1 MTDVYSP
8 TTTANP
14 QTSCLV
20 VPSDTVGKARCGIKV
35 VQVLLSFVAFVL
47 EENVLRCSSCFALY
61 FFEFVSCTA
70 FLFTLLLLLLT
81 TTTLQTRV
89 GIKCWPKL
97 DFVYTGV
104 ITVTF
109 FVSSVIFATAHGD
122 SSVEKAAVV
131 RKLLLLLFVTTSSA
145 SSRLLLPHVVSS
157 PPFPLTSPPV
167 AGVRVLGVADVLP
180 RHRPLLEEKWFP
192 LPWKQ
197 EM

>member
-122 SSVEKAAVV
+122 SSVEKAAVAFGF
-131 RKLLLLLFVTTSSA
+131 LASLMFFLDIGLFWKKNGF
-145 SSRLLLPHVVSS
+145 
-157 PPFPLTSPPV
+157 PFPGNRKCETDAAETEARPEAEKLNT
-167 AGVRVLGVADVLP
+167 LP
-180 RHRPLLEEKWFP
+180 DGE
-192 LPWKQ
+192 
-197 EM
+197 